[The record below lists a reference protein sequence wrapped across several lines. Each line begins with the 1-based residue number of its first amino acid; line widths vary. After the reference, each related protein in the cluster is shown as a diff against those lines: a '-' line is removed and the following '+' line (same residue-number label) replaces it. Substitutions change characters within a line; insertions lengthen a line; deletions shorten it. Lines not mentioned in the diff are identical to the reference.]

1 MSPPS
6 SRLGVLTAIVL
17 WTIASPANAGPRQDA
32 ALNHVAKVSVT
43 SQTKGHVSDV
53 QAILAPM
60 TYAMLLAGF
69 LVMESMSRRRQATHF
84 LGEAFHS
91 GKST

>member
-17 WTIASPANAGPRQDA
+17 WAIAGQANAAPRQDA

-43 SQTKGHVSDV
+43 PQTKGHEPDV
-53 QAILAPM
+53 QTILAPM

-69 LVMESMSRRRQATHF
+69 LVMESMSRRPQTPDMK
-84 LGEAFHS
+84 EPS
-91 GKST
+91 QVT